1 MEKIK
6 LWIDTDIGDDIDD
19 AYALALALA
28 SPEIEPVGVSTVYK
42 NAKQRAYIAKSL
54 LCAEGSKQIP
64 VYAGLD
70 APEREPIKIF
80 GYESRNAEG
89 KANLRHFNKSMEE
102 FKYDGDDAVGALL
115 DAADQFPNELTV
127 LGIGPLT
134 NLAAAYKARPQSF
147 AKIKQILLMSG
158 FFVEQYPEWNVI
170 CDPEAA
176 RTVYA
181 CGLPIKIVGA
191 NVTCKTEVFEEDE
204 KKLLSIGGEE
214 GKLLKEMLRIWLSD
228 NHRNAVMH
236 DGLALSC
243 LYADYV
249 KFEKQ
254 NIFVPLEE
262 GARGYT
268 LRIHGAPS
276 PVISA
281 VEVSVG
287 VDEKGFM
294 NSLTERLHAHAKT

>member
-1 MEKIK
+1 MKKIK

-28 SPEIEPVGVSTVYK
+28 SPEIELVGVSTVFK
-42 NAKQRAYIAKSL
+42 NAKQRAYIVKSL
-54 LCAEGSKQIP
+54 LCAEGSRNVP

-70 APEREPIKIF
+70 APEKEEIKIF
-80 GYESRNAEG
+80 DYERRDEEG
-89 KANLRHFNKSMEE
+89 KVIIRHFKKSMEE
-102 FKYDGDDAVGALL
+102 YEYDGDDAVGALL
-115 DAADQFPNELTV
+115 DAADKFPDELTV

-134 NLAAAYKARPQSF
+134 NLAAAYKSRPKSF

-158 FFVEQYPEWNVI
+158 FFVEQYPEWNVM
-170 CDPEAA
+170 CDPEAT
-176 RTVYA
+176 RTIYG
-181 CGLPIKIVGA
+181 CGLPLKIVGA

-204 KKLLSIGGEE
+204 KKLLSIGGTE
-214 GKLLKEMLRIWLSD
+214 GKLLKEMLEIWLSD
-228 NHRNAVMH
+228 NRHNSIMH

-249 KFEKQ
+249 TFEKQ

-287 VDEKGFM
+287 VDERGFM
-294 NSLTERLHAHAKT
+294 NSLTERLLAHFKS

>member
-1 MEKIK
+1 MKKIK

-28 SPEIEPVGVSTVYK
+28 SPEIELVGVSTVYK
-42 NAKQRAYIAKSL
+42 NVKQRAYITKSL
-54 LCAEGSKQIP
+54 LCAEGSKNVP

-70 APEREPIKIF
+70 APEKEAVKVFDCEILDKD
-80 GYESRNAEG
+80 GVV
-89 KANLRHFNKSMEE
+89 NLRHFNKSMEQ
-102 FKYDGDDAVGALL
+102 FTYDGDDAVGALL
-115 DAADQFPNELTV
+115 DAADKYPNELTV

-134 NLAAAYKARPQSF
+134 NLAAAYKARPESF
-147 AKIKQILLMSG
+147 AQIKQILLMSG
-158 FFVEQYPEWNVI
+158 FFTDPYPEWNVM

-191 NVTCKTEVFEEDE
+191 NVTCKTEAFKEDE
-204 KKLLSIGGEE
+204 KKLLSIGGAE
-214 GKLLKEMLRIWLSD
+214 GKLLKDMLEIWLSD
-228 NHRNAVMH
+228 NRRNAVMH

-254 NIFVPLEE
+254 NVFVPLEE

-268 LRIHGAPS
+268 LRVHGEP
-276 PVISA
+276 SA
-281 VEVSVG
+281 VIASAEVSVG
-287 VDEKGFM
+287 VDERAFM
-294 NSLTERLHAHAKT
+294 NDLTERLLSHKKS